1 MKKKIWILTTLV
13 LSVPM
18 LMMGCSTQ
26 SPTDVVNNY
35 FTEVKDVKSDES
47 GDLIESTIS
56 LTKEHAQDD
65 SDDSKSED
73 LTKSLEMFISKV
85 DAKVLSEKVDGEKAT
100 VKVKVTGPNYE
111 DLLQDVIEDSITD
124 AFDGKEIN
132 SEYLGSNLLKKVKE
146 SKSETR
152 TGKINLVK
160 SDGAWKIKS
169 EDDVMNLVLGQSEE
183 QVEYEDEI
191 QK

>member
-100 VKVKVTGPNYE
+100 VKVKITGPNYE
-111 DLLQDVIEDSITD
+111 DLLQAVIEDSITD

-152 TGKINLVK
+152 TGQINLVK

>member
-1 MKKKIWILTTLV
+1 M
-13 LSVPM
+13 
-18 LMMGCSTQ
+18 CS
-26 SPTDVVNNY
+26 
-35 FTEVKDVKSDES
+35 SD
-47 GDLIESTIS
+47 L
-56 LTKEHAQDD
+56 
-65 SDDSKSED
+65 
-73 LTKSLEMFISKV
+73 LEMFISKV

-111 DLLQDVIEDSITD
+111 DLLQAVIEDSITD

>member
-18 LMMGCSTQ
+18 LMMGCSTE

-100 VKVKVTGPNYE
+100 VKVKITGPNYE
-111 DLLQDVIEDSITD
+111 DLLQAVIEDSLTD

-152 TGKINLVK
+152 TGQINLVK

>member
-65 SDDSKSED
+65 SDDSKTED

-111 DLLQDVIEDSITD
+111 DLLQAVIEDSITD

-152 TGKINLVK
+152 TGQINLVK

>member
-18 LMMGCSTQ
+18 LMMGCSTE

-111 DLLQDVIEDSITD
+111 DLLQAVIEDSLTD

>member
-18 LMMGCSTQ
+18 LMMGCSTE

-73 LTKSLEMFISKV
+73 LTKSLDMFISKV

-100 VKVKVTGPNYE
+100 VKVKITGPNYE
-111 DLLQDVIEDSITD
+111 DLLQAVIEDSLTD

>member
-65 SDDSKSED
+65 SDDSKTED

-100 VKVKVTGPNYE
+100 VKVKITGPNYE
-111 DLLQDVIEDSITD
+111 DLLQAVIEDSITD

-152 TGKINLVK
+152 TGQINLVK

>member
-18 LMMGCSTQ
+18 LMMGCSTE

-65 SDDSKSED
+65 SDDSKTED

-100 VKVKVTGPNYE
+100 VKVKITGPNYE
-111 DLLQDVIEDSITD
+111 DLLQAVIEDSLTD

-152 TGKINLVK
+152 TGQINLVK

>member
-100 VKVKVTGPNYE
+100 VKVKITGPNYE
-111 DLLQDVIEDSITD
+111 DLLQAVIEDSLTD

-152 TGKINLVK
+152 TGQINLVK

>member
-65 SDDSKSED
+65 SDDSKTED

-111 DLLQDVIEDSITD
+111 DLLQAVIEDSITD

-152 TGKINLVK
+152 TGQINLVK

-169 EDDVMNLVLGQSEE
+169 EDDVMNLVLGQSKE

>member
-18 LMMGCSTQ
+18 LMMGCSTE

-65 SDDSKSED
+65 SDDSKTED

-100 VKVKVTGPNYE
+100 VKVKVAGPNYE
-111 DLLQDVIEDSITD
+111 DLLQAVIEDSLTD

>member
-18 LMMGCSTQ
+18 LMMGCSTE

-111 DLLQDVIEDSITD
+111 DLLQAVIEDSLTD

-152 TGKINLVK
+152 TGQINLVK

>member
-100 VKVKVTGPNYE
+100 VKVKIIGPNYE
-111 DLLQDVIEDSITD
+111 DLLQAVIEDSLTD

>member
-18 LMMGCSTQ
+18 LMMGCSTE

-65 SDDSKSED
+65 SDDSKTED

-111 DLLQDVIEDSITD
+111 DLLQAVIEDSLTD

-152 TGKINLVK
+152 TGQINLVK

>member
-100 VKVKVTGPNYE
+100 VKVKITGPNYE
-111 DLLQDVIEDSITD
+111 DLLQAVIEDSLTD

>member
-65 SDDSKSED
+65 SDDSKTED

-85 DAKVLSEKVDGEKAT
+85 DAKVLSEKVDGEKST

-111 DLLQDVIEDSITD
+111 DLLQAVIEDSLTD

>member
-18 LMMGCSTQ
+18 LMMGCSTE

-65 SDDSKSED
+65 SDDSKTED

-100 VKVKVTGPNYE
+100 VKVKITGPNYE
-111 DLLQDVIEDSITD
+111 DLLQAVIEDSLTD

>member
-18 LMMGCSTQ
+18 LMMGCSTE

-65 SDDSKSED
+65 SDDSKTED

-100 VKVKVTGPNYE
+100 VKVKIIGPNYE
-111 DLLQDVIEDSITD
+111 DLLQAVIEDSITD

-152 TGKINLVK
+152 TGQINLVK

>member
-111 DLLQDVIEDSITD
+111 DLLQAVIEDSITD

-152 TGKINLVK
+152 TGQINLVK

>member
-18 LMMGCSTQ
+18 LMRGCSTQ

-47 GDLIESTIS
+47 EDLIESTIS

-100 VKVKVTGPNYE
+100 VKVKITGPNYE
-111 DLLQDVIEDSITD
+111 DLLQAVIEDSLTD

>member
-111 DLLQDVIEDSITD
+111 DLLQAVIEDSLTD

>member
-18 LMMGCSTQ
+18 LMMGCSTE

-65 SDDSKSED
+65 SDDSKTED

-111 DLLQDVIEDSITD
+111 DLLQAVIEDSITD

-152 TGKINLVK
+152 TGQINLVK

>member
-65 SDDSKSED
+65 SDDSKTED

-111 DLLQDVIEDSITD
+111 DLLQAVIEDSITD

>member
-65 SDDSKSED
+65 SDDSKTED

-111 DLLQDVIEDSITD
+111 DLLQAVIEDSLTD

-152 TGKINLVK
+152 TGQINLVK

>member
-18 LMMGCSTQ
+18 LMMGCSTE

-100 VKVKVTGPNYE
+100 VKVKITGPNYE
-111 DLLQDVIEDSITD
+111 DLLQAVIEDSITD

>member
-100 VKVKVTGPNYE
+100 VKVKITGPNYE
-111 DLLQDVIEDSITD
+111 DLLQAVIEDSITD

>member
-111 DLLQDVIEDSITD
+111 DLLQAVIEDSITD

>member
-18 LMMGCSTQ
+18 LMMGCSTE

-100 VKVKVTGPNYE
+100 VKVKITGPNYE
-111 DLLQDVIEDSITD
+111 DLLQAVIEDSLTD

>member
-18 LMMGCSTQ
+18 LMMGCSTE

-65 SDDSKSED
+65 SDDSKTED

-111 DLLQDVIEDSITD
+111 DLLQAVIEDSLTD

>member
-18 LMMGCSTQ
+18 LMMGCSTE

-100 VKVKVTGPNYE
+100 VKVKIIGPNYE
-111 DLLQDVIEDSITD
+111 DLLQAVIEDSLTD

>member
-18 LMMGCSTQ
+18 LMMGCSTE

-111 DLLQDVIEDSITD
+111 DLLQAVIEDSITD

>member
-18 LMMGCSTQ
+18 LMMGCSTE

-65 SDDSKSED
+65 SDDSKTED

-111 DLLQDVIEDSITD
+111 DLLQAVIEDSITD